1 MARSQFA
8 TLLPLDTY
16 AVIMG
21 IDLWSWN
28 QIGVGFPD
36 GSKIGID
43 GSNCADV
50 FYQYFWQRNAISMD
64 ELALAIQRAEDMLA
78 KALTYYPAP
87 KYIADEPVQF
97 ARSRAMHN
105 DYGLQAWSNLY
116 YGYPYRHPYSASVQT
131 RFHKIQTGGTLA
143 RTFILDTANLTLIDS
158 TTGIAAV
165 APNINDSFTCTVAT
179 TITDTNEIGVYF
191 RAVDRVPVSAA
202 IDESWRLRPVHVS
215 ISGGIATITGH
226 STLLVRPSLR
236 TIPNPEPLDV
246 TDATIYA
253 GQLSVYRVYTD
264 TDNAGVALWDAYD
277 GCSDAPCEQTETA
290 ICMGNRNW
298 KMGQAFIGYTE
309 SDCCVSWRSPEQVRL
324 NYLAGLALTEDGQ
337 MQPEFAQ
344 YVAHLATGLLAN
356 FPCGCDRAN
365 KIIEWWRFDVST
377 TAMDQGGRALTPHES
392 ESPFGYSRGALYV
405 WSRVGDNESIT
416 GVSV

>member
-1 MARSQFA
+1 MG
-8 TLLPLDTY
+8 LDLFTF
-16 AVIMG
+16 
-21 IDLWSWN
+21 N
-28 QIGVGFPD
+28 QIGVGFPE

-87 KYIADEPVQF
+87 KYIVGEPVQF
-97 ARSRAMHN
+97 EKKHPIHRE
-105 DYGLQAWSNLY
+105 YGLQAWSDLY
-116 YGYPYRHPYSASVQT
+116 YGYPYRHPYGASVQT

-143 RTFILDTANLTLIDS
+143 RTFIADTADLTLFDS
-158 TTGIAAV
+158 TTGVAAV

-179 TITDTNEIGVYF
+179 TITDASEIGVYF
-191 RAVDRVPVSAA
+191 RPADRVPVSVGV
-202 IDESWRLRPVHVS
+202 DESWRLRPVHVS
-215 ISGGIATITGH
+215 ISGGVATITGH
-226 STLLVRPSLR
+226 STLLVRPALR

-246 TDATIYA
+246 TDATIYT

-264 TDNAGVALWDAYD
+264 TDNAGVALWNAIDD
-277 GCSDAPCEQTETA
+277 CSDAPCEATETA
-290 ICMGNRNW
+290 ICMGNRSWN
-298 KMGQAFIGYTE
+298 MGRAFIGYTE
-309 SDCCVSWRSPEQVRL
+309 SNCCTDYRAPEQVRL
-324 NYLAGLALTEDGQ
+324 SYLAGLPLTDDGQ
-337 MQPEFAQ
+337 MQPEMAQ

-365 KIIEWWRFDVST
+365 KIIEWYRFDVSS
-377 TAMDQGGRALTPHES
+377 MDQALGGRPLTPGEQS
-392 ESPFGYSRGALYV
+392 SPFGYSRGALEV
-405 WSRVGDNESIT
+405 WSRIGYDEQIT